1 MKILLFSRPQVK
13 LSADDVERLFSLIE
27 RYGFDYAI
35 NREFAEQVQNLSSRT
50 IAEDKIYEHDI
61 VCDEEDALVVCCGG
75 DGTLLEGV
83 HRLQKKST
91 PIAAINFGHLGF
103 LTAATRECIEEFFDD
118 IANSR
123 LRIEP
128 RTMLSVEG
136 IRQAGGKV
144 TALNE
149 VAAQR
154 LEATMLKIVAKV
166 NNQVVAQ
173 YHGDGAIVA
182 TATGS
187 TAYSLSAGGPI
198 VAPAC
203 DCFLIT
209 PLAPHNF
216 GMRPV
221 VVPDSAEILLDI
233 TARHGE
239 AMLSIDNRTF
249 RIGEGEKIT
258 IRRAEERVLLALPHN
273 ISFYET
279 LHSKMMWD
287 TDIRNRS

>member
-13 LSADDVERLFSLIE
+13 LSADDINKLFSLVE
-27 RYGFDYAI
+27 KHGFSYAI
-35 NREFAEQVQNLSSRT
+35 NSEFAAMVQSLTSRT
-50 IAEDKIYEHDI
+50 IEPEAIYEGEVECSD
-61 VCDEEDALVVCCGG
+61 EDALMLCCGG

-83 HRLQKKST
+83 HRLKNKS
-91 PIAAINFGHLGF
+91 IAVAAINFGSLGF
-103 LTAATRECIEEFFDD
+103 LTAATREGLDELFAD
-118 IANSR
+118 IAQHR
-123 LRIEP
+123 LRIES
-128 RTMLSVEG
+128 RTMLAIEG
-136 IRQAGGKV
+136 IRQAGGVV

-154 LEATMLKIVAKV
+154 LEATMLNIEASV
-166 NNQVVAQ
+166 NEQTVAQ
-173 YHGDGAIVA
+173 YNGDGVIVA
-182 TATGS
+182 TPTGS

-203 DCFLIT
+203 GCFLLT

-221 VVPDSAEILLDI
+221 VVPDTAEILLDI

-239 AMLSIDNRTF
+239 AMLSIDNRTY
-249 RIGEGEKIT
+249 RIGQGEKIT
-258 IRRAEERVLLALPHN
+258 IRKAAESVLLALPHN

-279 LHSKMMWD
+279 LHNKMLWNA
-287 TDIRNRS
+287 DIRNR